1 MEQTIRGL
9 KNVESARIISD
20 GKGGI
25 LEVHIVS
32 DSERFPKQIS
42 RDVESML
49 VAKLGVAVD
58 YRKISVAQVEDVV
71 EVESVEFERVVKQPE
86 FDDDVDELPSDGARV
101 RFVGVSVA
109 QSDLMAEARVEVALG
124 GVTTAA
130 AVSGADSTDSVLRLI
145 AEATLEAV
153 QRFFEG
159 GGLFSIS
166 SIEQTTIGGRSIIV
180 VNVAHLAERHERLLV
195 GACPVSGDVPKAAA
209 LATLDAVNR
218 FLGRLS
224 LREPTEYE
232 IGPASES

>member
-9 KNVESARIISD
+9 KNVRSARVISD
-20 GKGGI
+20 SKGGI
-25 LEVHIVS
+25 LEVHVVS
-32 DSERFPKQIS
+32 DSERAPKQIS

-58 YRKISVAQVEDVV
+58 YRKISVAQVDGEVGDEGAEFVRVV
-71 EVESVEFERVVKQPE
+71 EVPELDDGADVVRSE
-86 FDDDVDELPSDGARV
+86 GARV
-101 RFVGVSVA
+101 RFIGVSVA
-109 QSDLMAEARVEVALG
+109 QSELMADAKVEVALG
-124 GVTTAA
+124 SVTTAA

-195 GACPVSGDVPKAAA
+195 GACPVNGDVPKAAA

-224 LREPTEYE
+224 LKEPTEYE